1 MPILRRA
8 VACATSFVLAASAH
22 ADVGDDN
29 RTPPPLDSVQVTA
42 TRVAEPVSEVPPA
55 ITVIDIDDLLRQVPL
70 TVADYFHGETGT
82 FVQQTGPGQG
92 NVIIRG
98 LKGSEILHL
107 VDGFRLNTAFFR
119 NSPNQHLALVDPL
132 NLERIEA
139 VRGPMSTLYGSD
151 AMGGVIQFLTPEP
164 RYSGT
169 QWQNDVSLRTRWSSA
184 DESTHS
190 RAAFQGGREGLG
202 VSAGISYQDVNDLRI
217 GGGRT
222 LPFTG
227 YTQQGGDFKLLFAP
241 ADGHEL
247 TVSTQYSK
255 QPRTPRHDTLVP
267 GFGQTNP
274 DNAEFLYMPQERRF
288 AQLRYRY
295 LNPLALADR
304 VEVHFGYQKIV
315 DDRTSREF
323 GTANREIE
331 ENASTL
337 WGFTGVATKA
347 IGAHHINYGIEV
359 YEDTIDSFR
368 ERFNINTGVTSA
380 RPSRYPDGSTMDS
393 IAVFVTDD
401 VHIGERLD
409 VLAGLRYS
417 RFDISLPPV
426 INGIGVDLD
435 PDDTTGHLGF
445 SYELSEGLHLVG
457 NAGRGFRAPNVF
469 DLGTFGDRPSNRFNI
484 PNPYLKPET
493 VNSLDF
499 GVKYASGD
507 LEFETIAF
515 KSRYKDKITSVL
527 TGEQTDSGRDIVQS
541 RNATRLD
548 LWGFESGLRW
558 RATDALGLRA
568 SLTWTRGDEELEG
581 DEYPADRIPP
591 LFGRL
596 GATYALDSRWEL
608 EGWTLF
614 AAKQDRLS
622 PRDEIDARIN
632 PDGTSGWA
640 TLNGRLGW
648 QASEQLRLQLLLEN
662 LTDKRYREHGSGLD
676 EPGRNVSLTLD
687 WRY

>member
-1 MPILRRA
+1 MSNPDCAGFCA
-8 VACATSFVLAASAH
+8 VGLLLARVAI
-22 ADVGDDN
+22 ADSPDDGIA
-29 RTPPPLDSVQVTA
+29 PPPLDSVQVTA
-42 TRVAEPVSEVPPA
+42 TRVPEPSADVAPA
-55 ITVIDIDDLLRQVPL
+55 VTVIDAAGLEHQVVL
-70 TVADYFHGETGT
+70 TVADYLHGEPGT

-151 AMGGVIQFLTPEP
+151 AMGGVIQFFTPEP
-164 RYSGT
+164 RYTGADWRS
-169 QWQNDVSLRTRWSSA
+169 DARLLSRWSSA
-184 DESTHS
+184 DASTHS
-190 RAAFQGGREGLG
+190 RVAYQGGRDGLG
-202 VSAGISYQDVNDLRI
+202 VSAGISYQDVDDLRI

-222 LPFTG
+222 LPYTG
-227 YTQQGGDFKLLFAP
+227 YTQHGGDIKLLLAP
-241 ADGHEL
+241 AEGHEL
-247 TVSTQYSK
+247 TMSAQYSK

-274 DNAEFLYMPQERRF
+274 DNAEFLYMPQERLLT
-288 AQLRYRY
+288 QLRYRY
-295 LNPLALADR
+295 TNPLALADR
-304 VEVHFGYQKIV
+304 IEFHLGRQKIV

-323 GTANREIE
+323 GTPNREIE

-347 IGAHHINYGIEV
+347 IGAHLVNYGIEIH
-359 YEDTIDSFR
+359 EDTIDSFR
-368 ERFNINTGVTSA
+368 ERFNVNSGVTSA

-393 IAVFVTDD
+393 MAMFASDD
-401 VHIGERLD
+401 WRIGDRLD
-409 VLAGLRYS
+409 LLVGIRYS

-426 INGIGVDLD
+426 INGIGVDLE

-445 SYELSEGLHLVG
+445 SYELSDGLHLVG

-484 PNPYLKPET
+484 PNPDLKPET
-493 VNSLDF
+493 VTGIDF
-499 GVKYASGD
+499 GLKYADGG

-527 TGEQTDSGRDIVQS
+527 TGERTDSGRLIVQS

-548 LWGFESGLRW
+548 LWGFESGVRW
-558 RATDALGLRA
+558 RATDALGVRA
-568 SLTWTRGDEELEG
+568 SMTWTRGDEELEG

-596 GATYALDSRWEL
+596 GVTYAPADRWEL

-614 AAKQDRLS
+614 ATKQDRLS
-622 PRDEIDARIN
+622 PRDGIDARID

-648 QASEQLRLQLLLEN
+648 QASEKLQLQLLLEN
-662 LTDKRYREHGSGLD
+662 LADKRYREHGSGLD
-676 EPGRNVSLTLD
+676 EPGRNLSLVLD
-687 WRY
+687 WRP